1 MSGTRVL
8 VNGLRGG
15 IKIHSRLINPGLFV
29 FIWACFG
36 GYSPV
41 FRGQSTQTPFGFSNA
56 SGDV

>member
-15 IKIHSRLINPGLFV
+15 IKIHSRLINPCIYMGM
-29 FIWACFG
+29 FG

-41 FRGQSTQTPFGFSNA
+41 FHGQSIQTPFGFSNA